1 MAEHIEVILRT
12 ILAFSMLLV
21 AARFLGKQTVSQ
33 MTYFDFIA
41 SVTVGAII
49 ANLSFNVSLKVH
61 HLMLSFTGFTLVVF
75 LIAFI
80 SLKNRKARKFFAGD
94 PTVVIENGKILEHNM
109 RKMRYTLD
117 YLNQQLREKD
127 VFNVNEVLFAIIEIN
142 GTLTVLK
149 KPEFR
154 NVIKQDLNIE
164 VNPERALPIELIMDG
179 QIIHNNLIQ
188 NNLKTGWLEVA
199 LKKRNL
205 QPNEVV
211 YAVLAANGNIYI
223 DTYKD
228 HIVSPVDKE
237 PSV

>member
-142 GTLTVLK
+142 G
-149 KPEFR
+149 
-154 NVIKQDLNIE
+154 
-164 VNPERALPIELIMDG
+164 
-179 QIIHNNLIQ
+179 
-188 NNLKTGWLEVA
+188 
-199 LKKRNL
+199 
-205 QPNEVV
+205 
-211 YAVLAANGNIYI
+211 
-223 DTYKD
+223 
-228 HIVSPVDKE
+228 
-237 PSV
+237 